1 MSGDKSG
8 HHEPVLPPVAADG
21 LRHWQVAGG
30 VISDTRGTLL
40 VQNLRRNGETD
51 WSTPG
56 GVVDPGETPVE
67 GLTREVWEETGL
79 TVSAWTGPLY
89 RVEVTAPDAGF
100 FLRVEAH
107 LARSFTGAINI
118 DDPDGIV
125 VSAEFVD
132 QLTARQRLEKTSPW
146 VVEPLLAHLED
157 GVADGRVFRYL
168 VEGPRDDRRVTR
180 SHDPQPD

>member
-1 MSGDKSG
+1 LSGQAG
-8 HHEPVLPPVAADG
+8 GGHEPSIPDVGADG

-30 VISDTRGTLL
+30 VITDPRGMLL
-40 VQNLRRNGETD
+40 VENLRRNGQTD

-56 GVVDPGETPVE
+56 GVVDPGETPTE
-67 GLTREVWEETGL
+67 GLTREVEEETGL
-79 TVSAWTGPLY
+79 TVTGWSGPLY

-107 LARSFTGAINI
+107 LAKAYTGSLRI

-132 QLTARQRLEKTSPW
+132 QLTARSRLQGTSPW

-168 VEGPRDDRRVTR
+168 VEGDRSDRRITR
-180 SHDPQPD
+180 SHDR